1 MSTIKIFEKSKLRQR
16 VTPPT
21 RQNFDRYYRVDYSTR
36 TVSIDIPEN
45 KLVRVVQNNTGGSI
59 GIILKNVNV
68 VIPKGWTLDIVQKQT
83 LDVSQIVK
91 KAEQRVSGTG
101 ILALEQDDKDIV
113 VNRGTIRINQVI
125 TFTNINQIV
134 KIPNELGI
142 STFAALGGV
151 LPQLASRIENKGII
165 TTQGKIILGKNT
177 SQLDSKKRLFLQPLI
192 EITPFLEPIFNEG
205 IIAIFVPEYPGYS
218 QAELNTVKPSDGG
231 PVSGLF
237 YAYYTFT
244 QALKQSG
251 TVLLVP
257 PIRLDPCRCQLQI
270 LPHLYFSASI
280 ETGGSGRI
288 ISYASGLTLSPT
300 KTDSPLPQ
308 IEVPRGWNQFVRVTT
323 FDFQSGQEEV
333 FSLPPNVTNSA
344 LALQYQFQ
352 QQIRKVPSCYWDI
365 QAIRRLANRYQNFL
379 GKTTLIPNPGP
390 QLLDIENIPNR
401 QLTRRVR
408 GSFARRIQDSV
419 LGKKE
424 EDSNDDSEFD
434 WGAEPESE
442 PEAEAEK

>member
-1 MSTIKIFEKSKLRQR
+1 MSTIKIFEKTKLRQS
-16 VTPPT
+16 VTSAT

-45 KLVRVVQNNTGGSI
+45 KLVKVPDSIRGIAGIALNT
-59 GIILKNVNV
+59 VNL
-68 VIPKGWTLDIVQKQT
+68 VIPKGWNLDIVQKQT
-83 LDVSQIVK
+83 ADVSQIAK
-91 KAEQRVSGTG
+91 KGVSSA
-101 ILALEQDDKDIV
+101 ILAFEGSPNILA
-113 VNRGTIRINQVI
+113 NRGTIRINQVI
-125 TFTNINQIV
+125 TLTNINQIV
-134 KIPNELGI
+134 KKPSASAGGG
-142 STFAALGGV
+142 FFALGGQV
-151 LPQLASRIENKGII
+151 ENKGII
-165 TTQGKIILGKNT
+165 TIQGKFILGKNT

-379 GKTTLIPNPGP
+379 GKTTPIPNPGP
-390 QLLDIENIPNR
+390 QLLDIEIIPNR

-408 GSFARRIQDSV
+408 GSLARRLQDRV

-424 EDSNDDSEFD
+424 EDSDDDSEFD
-434 WGAEPESE
+434 WGAKPESE
-442 PEAEAEK
+442 AKAEPEPPTEPEAKPEESI